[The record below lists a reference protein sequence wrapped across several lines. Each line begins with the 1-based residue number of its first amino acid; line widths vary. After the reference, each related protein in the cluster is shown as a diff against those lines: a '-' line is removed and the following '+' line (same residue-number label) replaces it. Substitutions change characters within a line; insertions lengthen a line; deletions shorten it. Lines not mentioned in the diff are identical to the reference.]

1 MRERRLPSAGPV
13 RTEPI
18 RASLPNADPMKVGL
32 ISDVHANLP
41 ALEAVLD
48 DMPAVDRVVCAGD
61 VIGYNPWPA
70 ECVDQVRDV
79 AALTVRGNHD
89 RTVDNPERYRANR
102 MAEAGLEHAKASL
115 SDDQLAWLRGLPR
128 AETFAGGR
136 YLLVHSHPAA
146 EREDAYVYPEE
157 FPNLD
162 RHMDEYD
169 GIVLGHTHVQGKRS
183 VAGGVVVN
191 PGSVGQPRDG
201 DPDAGYAVL
210 DTATDEVVLERVA
223 YDVDR
228 VSEAVADAGLP
239 ERTAQRLYKGE

>member
-1 MRERRLPSAGPV
+1 
-13 RTEPI
+13 
-18 RASLPNADPMKVGL
+18 MKVGL

-41 ALEAVLD
+41 ALEAVLED
-48 DMPAVDRVVCAGD
+48 TPAVDRIVCAGD

-70 ECVDQVRDV
+70 ECVERVREV
-79 AALTVRGNHD
+79 AATTVRGNHD
-89 RTVDNPERYRANR
+89 RTVETPNRYRANR

-115 SDDQLAWLRGLPR
+115 SADQRAWLDGLPR

-136 YLLVHSHPAA
+136 YLLVHSHPAP

-162 RHMDEYD
+162 RHMGDYD
-169 GIVLGHTHVQGKRS
+169 GIVLGHTHVQGERS

-210 DTATDEVVLERVA
+210 DTQTDEVDLRRVA

-239 ERTAQRLYKGE
+239 ERTAARLYKGE